1 MRAPRRPS
9 SPLRPTRLGKDAR
22 GRWCSVPRCPS
33 FHTPCTAAYAT
44 SVVVVTSV
52 AAALRFV
59 LELVLLAV
67 FGAFGFTF
75 PSPWSWILGLGIPA
89 LVLLIWSLFIAPRAP
104 RHLDDPAL
112 LGAELFLFAD
122 GMGALA
128 AVG

>member
-1 MRAPRRPS
+1 M
-9 SPLRPTRLGKDAR
+9 
-22 GRWCSVPRCPS
+22 
-33 FHTPCTAAYAT
+33 
-44 SVVVVTSV
+44 VVVTSV

-89 LVLLIWSLFIAPRAP
+89 LTLLVWSGFVAPRAP
-104 RHLDDPAL
+104 RRLEDPPRFVV
-112 LGAELFLFAD
+112 ELVLFAL

-128 AVG
+128 AIGQWPWGVALFVVFLIDRLVLDRWGKPAWAEPRLR